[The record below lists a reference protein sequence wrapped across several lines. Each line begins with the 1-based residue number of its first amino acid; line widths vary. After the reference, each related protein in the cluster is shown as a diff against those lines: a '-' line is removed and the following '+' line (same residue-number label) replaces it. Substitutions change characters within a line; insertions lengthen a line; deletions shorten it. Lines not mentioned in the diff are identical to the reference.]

1 MRAFLRRS
9 CAAAATR
16 TAGIAPSEAVRR
28 VASTL
33 VRRACAQ
40 TTTRQRKKSAERPLI
55 THIERAKTS
64 NARCAE
70 SGEVIEEGSLRFASE
85 GQVFAKK
92 FRKPD
97 CVKLLP
103 GELSAIVGWNSLG
116 DPDEVD
122 DIITHIMDTQQSRYG
137 AGYMESPPPMPRKA
151 RLAFGDAD

>member
-1 MRAFLRRS
+1 MRPK
-9 CAAAATR
+9 AALPTAATR
-16 TAGIAPSEAVRR
+16 TARIAPSEAVRR

-40 TTTRQRKKSAERPLI
+40 TTTRQRKKSTERPLI

-70 SGEVIEEGSLRFASE
+70 SGEVIAEGSLRFASE
-85 GQVFAKK
+85 GQVFGKK

-103 GELSAIVGWNSLG
+103 GDRRLEF
-116 DPDEVD
+116 
-122 DIITHIMDTQQSRYG
+122 
-137 AGYMESPPPMPRKA
+137 AG
-151 RLAFGDAD
+151 